1 MASHVINNIADSYAH
16 KHDAVEWKNE
26 IKSLVEEYDNQSFDT
41 FQLLCQKKKNVMI
54 LNKPDKRKYIIEFPS
69 RKEYHFLEHLKKCCF
84 LKVFKRRITKEP
96 LNSEFLDEIHF
107 TIVVYK

>member
-41 FQLLCQKKKNVMI
+41 FQLLCQKKKT
-54 LNKPDKRKYIIEFPS
+54 L
-69 RKEYHFLEHLKKCCF
+69 
-84 LKVFKRRITKEP
+84 
-96 LNSEFLDEIHF
+96 
-107 TIVVYK
+107 